1 MATKKKGESQS
12 EKLSPAQ
19 VKDLAKV
26 GITASTM
33 EEARTKMID
42 YLKKQDIDDV
52 EDESF
57 QELYDMVDA
66 IYDDTEEAL
75 DAAADELDDEVEET
89 DVDNDEEEDDE
100 EDDDEEEDDEEE
112 DDEPIV
118 KKAKNESKA
127 NDKKQAKVE
136 KKAEKKAKQTADK
149 KPSKRLNPL
158 QNDEDAERYAPLKS
172 ALEGDEFE
180 FNFIA
185 NGGVSVKYCGKN
197 SKKVFLSF
205 DSPKVTKEGEV
216 VGRVYLSSVKDEE
229 VLKNLFGDDIETK
242 KSWSGNILVVGMSVT
257 DLAAALKKNKKAFN
271 EVLSSLSKKD
281 EKLGKNREKME
292 AELKRENAEKATKA
306 GKTTKAK
313 DVEEV
318 EETQAPAKK
327 ASKKSAK

>member
-1 MATKKKGESQS
+1 MATKKKGESQN
-12 EKLSPAQ
+12 EKLSPSQ

-75 DAAADELDDEVEET
+75 DAAADELDDEIEET
-89 DVDNDEEEDDE
+89 DDDNEEEDDE
-100 EDDDEEEDDEEE
+100 EEDDDDEEE

-118 KKAKNESKA
+118 KKAKVESKA

-136 KKAEKKAKQTADK
+136 KKVEKKAKETGDK

-158 QNDEDAERYAPLKS
+158 QNDDDAERYAPLKS
-172 ALEGDEFE
+172 ALKGDEFE

-257 DLAAALKKNKKAFN
+257 DLADALKKNQKAFN
-271 EVLSSLSKKD
+271 EVLASLSKKD

>member
-1 MATKKKGESQS
+1 MATKKKGESQN
-12 EKLSPAQ
+12 EKLSPSQ

-26 GITASTM
+26 GIIASTM

-75 DAAADELDDEVEET
+75 DAAADELDDEIEET
-89 DVDNDEEEDDE
+89 DDDNEEEDDE
-100 EDDDEEEDDEEE
+100 EEDDDDEEE

-118 KKAKNESKA
+118 KKAKVESKA

-136 KKAEKKAKQTADK
+136 KKVEKKAKETGDK

-158 QNDEDAERYAPLKS
+158 QNDDDAERYAPLKS
-172 ALEGDEFE
+172 ALKGDEFE

-257 DLAAALKKNKKAFN
+257 DLADALKKNQKAFN
-271 EVLSSLSKKD
+271 EVLASLSKKD